1 MSEKPKS
8 RKITSVEEVYEDGK
22 LIKQRRS
29 SQIPREPNFIKLYL
43 KDLAHIRELPAW
55 VSGVLYEL
63 LKKMDYNNEIVL
75 NSTVKRRI
83 ADELGIV
90 SGTID
95 NALVKFV
102 NKSILFRQG
111 KGVYL
116 ANPYLFGK
124 GAWEDVEEI
133 RMKVT
138 YRPTGEAD
146 VETEI
151 IDRVMPSALPQ
162 MKAAS

>member
-1 MSEKPKS
+1 
-8 RKITSVEEVYEDGK
+8 
-22 LIKQRRS
+22 
-29 SQIPREPNFIKLYL
+29 
-43 KDLAHIRELPAW
+43 
-55 VSGVLYEL
+55 
-63 LKKMDYNNEIVL
+63 VL

-102 NKSILFRQG
+102 NRNILFRQG

-138 YRPTGEAD
+138 YRPTGKAD
-146 VETEI
+146 IETEI
-151 IDRVMPSALPQ
+151 IDRVLPSALPQ
-162 MKAAS
+162 MMAAS